1 MAMLFRRR
9 GSQPTT
15 SRPTHRR
22 GLSKDTIS
30 RPTEI
35 LPFGTGHKLDYALIS
50 LKEAA
55 ARKSDEQPR
64 PPFEQ
69 IHRRNRSEPLLS
81 LPGIK
86 DHDKPTL
93 TSSIMVQSY
102 GDTALSD
109 MRRRQSEKRESDSLY
124 LATETYYF
132 TISTSPTPTTGAP
145 PASQVRVVSDALS
158 DGPLSFEGFI
168 LEADLEL
175 HESARDDN
183 SLIRPLSFL
192 EHTFPQDERREIDQR
207 FKAYKQ
213 NSKESVGSN
222 LSDFEGGSDSPS
234 TMETALIIP
243 VESPEERQEED
254 HFRFT
259 IEMVL
264 TALRDHEQVIMEDD
278 ASSPSLY
285 PEEEST
291 PVPLTWTVE
300 DEVTEEDF
308 VERVLRESI
317 VVRRHTRQRSEEEQR
332 LVESRRNAV
341 LISDDDMGFLSSVI
355 MDGAFLAD
363 EPDALDVGVDQNC
376 VATHHRSSRF

>member
-93 TSSIMVQSY
+93 TSSMMVQSY

-109 MRRRQSEKRESDSLY
+109 MRRRQSEKPLP
-124 LATETYYF
+124 
-132 TISTSPTPTTGAP
+132 PTPTTGAP

-158 DGPLSFEGFI
+158 DEPLSFEGFI

-222 LSDFEGGSDSPS
+222 LSDFEVTRGKTRRGP
-234 TMETALIIP
+234 
-243 VESPEERQEED
+243 
-254 HFRFT
+254 FRFT
-259 IEMVL
+259 MEMVL

-291 PVPLTWTVE
+291 PVPLTRTVE

>member
-1 MAMLFRRR
+1 MLFRRR

-109 MRRRQSEKRESDSLY
+109 MRRRQSEKPLP
-124 LATETYYF
+124 
-132 TISTSPTPTTGAP
+132 PTPTTGAP

-158 DGPLSFEGFI
+158 DEPLSFEGFI
-168 LEADLEL
+168 LEADPEL

-259 IEMVL
+259 MEMVL

-341 LISDDDMGFLSSVI
+341 LISDDDMGFLSTVI